1 MLFSLDLSGFGLS
14 LSVRSKCSIFA
25 LAICC
30 ITIAF
35 ASLRAEDG
43 PVVMGIDLS
52 KYPHASH
59 PKDLPD
65 IYEID
70 PDPAA
75 QGRYRQRKTVYQMPL
90 GESWMTFPVD
100 KDCFYIEPREQ
111 GKDFAGRTYGP
122 IPGDPFDKLDLIKV
136 MSERLKA
143 DHGNYDDLYR
153 IRLMLRTDEKKLVD
167 RAAKLLAA
175 PLEERAEP
183 YQYESMLGSVE
194 EIVRNNTELFKKH
207 ELAKEVESLDAR
219 IKEVHEIIESL
230 VKEFPDSAYAPASD
244 SQYAVPKEIPASAWG
259 KPLKGLRAA
268 IVFPKET
275 AKVGEQLDVF
285 LIVENTTDKPIKFSH
300 SDLMQGAR
308 AEVLR
313 PAKPG
318 SDEKPEARKIETRPT
333 WFSGLAPLHKTIL
346 KAGEQVVIVAP
357 SVRFV
362 PKDKTA
368 DSTFGCT
375 VIVTGAGEYDVNY
388 SIPLGTGSSWSRD
401 ADGVMRRTSPAKGE
415 WSGNLTTGT
424 AKIEVTE

>member
-1 MLFSLDLSGFGLS
+1 MLFAVDFNGFGWR
-14 LSVRSKCSIFA
+14 LSVRSKCSIYV

-30 ITIAF
+30 ITFAF
-35 ASLRAEDG
+35 ASLRAAEG

-65 IYEID
+65 IYEVD
-70 PDPAA
+70 PDDA
-75 QGRYRQRKTVYQMPL
+75 QGRFRQRKTVYQMPL

-111 GKDFAGRTYGP
+111 GKDNAGRVYGP
-122 IPGDPFDKLDLIKV
+122 IPGDPFEKLDLIKV
-136 MSERLKA
+136 MSERLKS
-143 DHGNYDDLYR
+143 DHGSYDDLYR

-167 RAAKLLAA
+167 RAAELLAVA
-175 PLEERAEP
+175 LEDHAEP
-183 YQYESMLGSVE
+183 YQLESMLGSVE

-207 ELAKEVESLDAR
+207 ELAKEVEALDGR
-219 IKEVHEIIESL
+219 IREVHQIIDSL
-230 VKEFPDSAYAPASD
+230 VKEFPDSEYASAND

-259 KPLKGLRAA
+259 KPVKGLRAA

-285 LIVENTTDKPIKFSH
+285 LIVENTTDKPIKFSYN
-300 SDLMQGAR
+300 DLMQSSR

-318 SDEKPEARKIETRPT
+318 QDEKPDARKIETRPT
-333 WFSGLAPLHKTIL
+333 WYSGLSPLQKMIL
-346 KAGEQVVIVAP
+346 KAGEQVVIVSP

-362 PKDKTA
+362 PKDQNA

-375 VIVTGAGEYDVNY
+375 VIVAGPGEYDVSY

-401 ADGVMRRTSPAKGE
+401 ADGVMRRNSPAKGE
-415 WSGNLTTGT
+415 WTGNLMTGST
-424 AKIEVTE
+424 KVEVTE